1 MLGKKLF
8 AIRGAVCCEN
18 TENSILENVL
28 KMCNELFE
36 LNKIKSRNLV
46 SIQFTMTS
54 DLNAINAAT
63 ALRRGKTAVDTSSV
77 ALFVSQEAQIQN
89 MLPKTIRVMI
99 LAYLPKNTKIRNVY
113 LNGAQ
118 KLRPDMKFEQ

>member
-1 MLGKKLF
+1 MFGKKLF

-36 LNKIKSRNLV
+36 VNKIKSCSLV

-54 DLNAINAAT
+54 DLDAINAAT
-63 ALRRGKTAVDTSSV
+63 ALRRGKTCIDTSSV

-89 MLPKTIRVMI
+89 MLPKTVRVMI
-99 LAYLPKNTKIRNVY
+99 LACLPKKTKIRSVY

-118 KLRPDMKFEQ
+118 KLRPDMIFEQ